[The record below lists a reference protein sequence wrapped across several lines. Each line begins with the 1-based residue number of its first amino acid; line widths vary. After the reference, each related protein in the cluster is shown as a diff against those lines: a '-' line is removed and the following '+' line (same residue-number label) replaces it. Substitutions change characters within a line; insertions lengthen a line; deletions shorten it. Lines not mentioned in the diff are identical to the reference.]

1 MFKSTNRKG
10 FHIILPNGI
19 TISTQFGAGSY
30 CDNRYLDIIGTM
42 NEDAECLNAEL
53 GIWTEDGFW
62 ITDEIMEKFG
72 EDYVGPVWADVDI
85 EKWLKILDI
94 CRDFK

>member
-10 FHIILPNGI
+10 FHITLPNKI
-19 TISTQFGAGSY
+19 TISTQFGAGNY
-30 CDNRYLDIIGTM
+30 CENRYLSIIDTM
-42 NEDAECLNAEL
+42 NDDAECVNAEL
-53 GIWTEDGFW
+53 AIWTEDGTW
-62 ITDEIMEKFG
+62 ITDKIMEKFG
-72 EDYVGPVWADVDI
+72 EDYGDQIWADIDI